1 MEASTS
7 KIVTT
12 TAVVGAFFGIYLITR
27 DKTPIKEPGKNLT
40 TNLEILYRIKAEE
53 EKQAE
58 YIREVNMEVVAVLVI
73 AYFAY
78 QHFLG

>member
-27 DKTPIKEPGKNLT
+27 DKTPIKEPGKNLA

-58 YIREVNMEVVAVLVI
+58 YIGDYI
-73 AYFAY
+73 AHGIGRSEEHTSEL
-78 QHFLG
+78 QSR